1 MRRNRNRK
9 TESGFNLVELMVAVM
24 VLMVGVVAVAQ
35 MVPAAMRTNL
45 ANRYDSTAV
54 VIAQR
59 VMEVLLDQPINAW
72 TVQADPFEPQ
82 ISGAYAPQTFNLGNP
97 APPGGLVPW
106 TISGSNWW
114 PAAYVTATGNID
126 WTQNPVANYN
136 LQGVVDPT
144 DATRQPYEVRWAVDT
159 RWGLVAG
166 VTPTAVSKRIVVSV
180 RRMDPSSQLVPPTSL
195 TIVRTNGTM

>member
-1 MRRNRNRK
+1 MRRNRK

-59 VMEVLLDQPINAW
+59 VMEVLLDQPINVW
-72 TVQADPFEPQ
+72 TVQADPFQPQ
-82 ISGAYAPQTFNLGNP
+82 ISGAYAPRTFNLGNS

-106 TISGSNWW
+106 TISGSNWA
-114 PAAYVTATGNID
+114 PSAGYVTATGNID
-126 WTQNPVANYN
+126 WTQPQVANYS

-166 VTPTAVSKRIVVSV
+166 VTTTPVSKRIVVSV
-180 RRMDPSSQLVPPTSL
+180 RRMDPSSRLVPATSL
-195 TIVRTNGTM
+195 TVVRTNGIM